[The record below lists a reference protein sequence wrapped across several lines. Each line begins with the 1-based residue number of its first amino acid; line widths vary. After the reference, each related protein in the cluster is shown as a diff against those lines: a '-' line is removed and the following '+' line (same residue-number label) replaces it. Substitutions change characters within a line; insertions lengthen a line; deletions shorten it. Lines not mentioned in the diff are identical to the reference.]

1 MRSKAAAPSRAFLL
15 ERVNY
20 LEEANHRYLS
30 ILDMLASSSMFHSDL
45 GRARDSQEIFR
56 ATLTQL
62 RRVLDCRMTGFL
74 ISGDDGSFELAS
86 WEPDGGRDEIQ
97 RIIDAKI
104 VDGTFAWALN
114 RNQAILVP
122 LADDRS
128 LLLHVVATRSRIRG
142 MFAGILPGS
151 SHSPDAATLNAVS
164 VIMHTCAH
172 SLESTELYS
181 MVRDTLA
188 SLEQRVQERTR
199 DLAAAREQA
208 EGASRAKSDFLANMS
223 HEIRTPLNGIMG
235 MTDLLLGGG
244 LSPSQQHQ
252 YLGAIKG
259 SADCLMGVIGDI
271 LDFSKIEAGKVEL
284 DPAPFYL
291 RTVMGQAVRSLSA
304 RAAEKGVELVCDP
317 REDVIDP
324 LIGDCGKLRQVLVNL
339 VGNAIK
345 FSDGGEVVVAVETA
359 AAEGDEVLL
368 RFSVS
373 DQGCGIAPEALD
385 RIFNVF
391 EQTDSSTAKRFG
403 GTGLGLAIS
412 RRIVQLMGGDVRV
425 ESAPGQGSTFFFTCR
440 FQLRP
445 PEPDRLADQGLA
457 GRPVLVVEAPTR
469 SRRVLLSYLTGWGME
484 PRVAATVDEAREIA
498 AGMPAAAGEPLVAL
512 VDKKSLGAGWQEAV
526 GRLTEGVGTELRL
539 ILMTEVGDMVEKE
552 SRLWPGRARC
562 LLKPLVHGDVGE
574 AVVSALAGQEPSE
587 AHDPPAQP
595 GSGPGL
601 SILVADDVE
610 VNRMLVSAILGRMGH
625 RVTQAADGEE
635 ALRALDAS
643 QFDLV
648 LMDVQMPVMDG
659 FETVRRIRGR
669 ERDTGRRTPI
679 LALTAYAGQ
688 QDREQCLSAGMDG
701 YVTKPFTAE
710 ELVRAVHSCCGVEG
724 AFETAGEGQSPAPE
738 KSGEDAAPVFDR
750 QGLLARLR
758 GKGELVP
765 KFVGMFREGTEKN
778 LGKLRDAVEKR
789 DAAGV
794 RLGAHAIVGA
804 AGNIGAQR
812 VLALARLIE
821 DAAINGRLD
830 EAVALLQPL
839 AVEYD
844 AFVREAEI

>member
-1 MRSKAAAPSRAFLL
+1 MRPKAAAPSRAFLL

-20 LEEANHRYLS
+20 LEEANRRYLS

-62 RRVLDCRMTGFL
+62 RRILDCRMTGFL

-86 WEPDGGRDEIQ
+86 WEPDEGRDEIQ

-128 LLLHVVATRSRIRG
+128 LLLHVVATRSRVSG

-199 DLAAAREQA
+199 DLASAREQA

-244 LSPSQQHQ
+244 LSQTQQHQ

-284 DPAPFYL
+284 DPVPFFL
-291 RTVMGQAVRSLSA
+291 RTFMGQAVRSLSA

-317 REDVIDP
+317 REDVADP

-345 FSDGGEVVVAVETA
+345 FSDGGEVVVAVETV

-373 DQGCGIAPEALD
+373 DQGCGIAPDALD

-391 EQTDSSTAKRFG
+391 EQADSSTTKRFG

-412 RRIVQLMGGDVRV
+412 RRIVQLMGGDIRV
-425 ESAPGQGSTFFFTCR
+425 ESVPGEGSTFFFTCR

-445 PEPDRLADQGLA
+445 PEPDSLADHGLA
-457 GRPVLVVEAPTR
+457 GRPVLVVEAPTL
-469 SRRVLLSYLTGWGME
+469 SRRVLVSYLTGWDMR
-484 PRVAATVDEAREIA
+484 PRVAATVDDALELA
-498 AGMPAAAGEPLVAL
+498 AGMTTAAGESLVTL
-512 VDKKSLGAGWQEAV
+512 VDKKSLGVGWREALE
-526 GRLTEGVGTELRL
+526 RLTEGAGTELKL
-539 ILMTEVGDMVEKE
+539 VLMTEVGDVTKKE
-552 SRLWPGRARC
+552 SRLWPDKARC
-562 LLKPLVHGDVGE
+562 LLKPLVHGDLGE
-574 AVVSALAGQEPSE
+574 AIVSTLTGRKPSE
-587 AHDPPAQP
+587 TPPRPVQP

-610 VNRMLVSAILGRMGH
+610 VNRMLVNAILGRMGH
-625 RVTQAADGEE
+625 RVAQAANGEE
-635 ALRALDAS
+635 VLKALEDSR
-643 QFDLV
+643 FDLV

-659 FETVRRIRGR
+659 FETARRIREQ
-669 ERDTGRRTPI
+669 ERGSGRRTPI

-688 QDREQCLSAGMDG
+688 QDREQCLSADMDG
-701 YVTKPFTAE
+701 YVAKPFTAE
-710 ELVRAVHSCCGVEG
+710 ELVRAVHSCCGVDG
-724 AFETAGEGQSPAPE
+724 SLDSTGDGRETAPE
-738 KSGEDAAPVFDR
+738 VADELPPVFDR
-750 QGLLARLR
+750 QGLVARLR
-758 GKGELVP
+758 GKDELVP
-765 KFVGMFREGTEKN
+765 KFVRMFQDGTEKN
-778 LGKLRDAVEKR
+778 LARLWHAVEKR
-789 DAAGV
+789 DTAGV

-812 VLALARLIE
+812 VLALARRIE
-821 DAAINGRLD
+821 DAAVNGRLD

-839 AVEYD
+839 AAEYD
-844 AFVREAEI
+844 AFVREAER